1 MIDKELEKHMDDVLQ
16 IVVLGRA
23 CRNESNI
30 KNRQPIGTM
39 RVGAT
44 EVLPEAYNEII
55 AEELNVK
62 NVIFTEDASE
72 FISYTFKPQMRTL
85 GPKYGQLLNPIRTA
99 LTELDGTKAM
109 AELNATGVLKLDIN
123 GQEIE
128 LTKDDVL
135 ISTAQKE
142 GFVAQSEG
150 GFTVVLDT
158 HLSEELIE
166 EGFVRELIS
175 KIQTMRK
182 EADFEVQD
190 HILVAYTGNAKI
202 AEIMSRNNSE
212 IASEALANE
221 VAEGTL
227 EDGYTKEWKVNGET
241 VTLAV
246 KRA

>member
-1 MIDKELEKHMDDVLQ
+1 
-16 IVVLGRA
+16 
-23 CRNESNI
+23 
-30 KNRQPIGTM
+30 
-39 RVGAT
+39 
-44 EVLPEAYNEII
+44 
-55 AEELNVK
+55 
-62 NVIFTEDASE
+62 
-72 FISYTFKPQMRTL
+72 
-85 GPKYGQLLNPIRTA
+85 
-99 LTELDGTKAM
+99 
-109 AELNATGVLKLDIN
+109 LNATGVLKLDIN
-123 GQEIE
+123 GQEIK

-150 GFTVVLDT
+150 VFTVVLDT

-212 IASEALANE
+212 IASEVLANE